1 MNLQLEI
8 YLSSDTSNRNSNQ
21 PSTISSEWTKTHPGI
36 AQAGTV
42 RYDTSEEQR
51 GCTFE
56 DRTLIPP
63 RTASPPPRLTL
74 RRRWRHRLPSHLPPP
89 PQAQH
94 PSVEGEAGADA
105 EGGVPPV
112 VRLVRPVDAPA
123 LPREGVELS
132 ARRSRK
138 PHKQI
143 RRVRNSQARES
154 EVEKRDRRGG
164 RLSSARRGLPPP
176 RRLSGRRA
184 R

>member
-1 MNLQLEI
+1 MDE
-8 YLSSDTSNRNSNQ
+8 DTSRHR
-21 PSTISSEWTKTHPGI
+21 TGWYG
-36 AQAGTV
+36 
-42 RYDTSEEQR
+42 TSEEQR
-51 GCTFE
+51 GCTLE

-63 RTASPPPRLTL
+63 LTASPPPRLTL
-74 RRRWRHRLPSHLPPP
+74 RRRWRHRLPSHLPP

-123 LPREGVELS
+123 LPREGVGTVS
-132 ARRSRK
+132 APPPK
-138 PHKQI
+138 TPQTNP
-143 RRVRNSQARES
+143 VRQEPETRER
-154 EVEKRDRRGG
+154 EAEKRGRRGG
-164 RLSSARRGLPPP
+164 RRLSARRGLPPP